1 MSVRSKRADFEAFVL
16 EVEPRLRIALSAAM
30 GPDLGR
36 DATAAALAYAWENW
50 DSVASKD
57 NPGGYLYRVGRSSQ
71 RRRKEPPWLP
81 VPEPRTPEIEPELPD
96 ALARLSEKQ
105 PLAVVLVHA
114 FDWTRSEV
122 AEYTGVS
129 VSTVDNHLARGLRKL
144 RTHLGVQVS
153 A

>member
-1 MSVRSKRADFEAFVL
+1 MSGQPTRADFEVFVL
-16 EVEPRLRIALSAAM
+16 DVEPRLRIALSAVF
-30 GPDLGR
+30 GPDAGR

-50 DSVASKD
+50 DSVASKG

-71 RRRKEPPWLP
+71 RRRKEPTWLP

-105 PLAVVLVHA
+105 RLAVVLVHA
-114 FDWTRSEV
+114 FDWTRNEV

-129 VSTVDNHLARGLRKL
+129 VSTIDNHLARGLRKL
-144 RTHLGVQVS
+144 RAHLGVQVN